1 MLGASSADS
10 FANLIPM
17 MIAVS
22 TFSTA
27 IITLIGFSISKRAA
41 LVGERSEKSINEI
54 HVIVNSQRTEML
66 KEIDGLKIKS
76 NILGQSNTEL
86 RDMFLSMSKMLLES
100 KKIGGAQTAKAITIE
115 DGAKLLA
122 KDALA
127 AKIVLEEAA
136 AAKIVLEE
144 AAVAKSIIVK
154 AAAKAVVSE
163 AEAAKIIIEE
173 AAAAKALI
181 VEAAAKALK
190 GFKSVEPDIKLP

>member
-136 AAKIVLEE
+136 
-144 AAVAKSIIVK
+144 VAKSIIVK

-173 AAAAKALI
+173 AAAAKAII